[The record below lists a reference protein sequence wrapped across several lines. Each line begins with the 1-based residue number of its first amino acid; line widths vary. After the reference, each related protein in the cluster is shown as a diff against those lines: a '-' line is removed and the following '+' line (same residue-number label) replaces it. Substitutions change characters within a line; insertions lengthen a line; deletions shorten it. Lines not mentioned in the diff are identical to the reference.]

1 MGRITSAFNSLNRIN
16 TSGLDNVISKLN
28 TLSKINLSNLQNQT
42 ISIDL
47 DIKGGDQTA
56 KLQYAI
62 DRTIK
67 DIKVDT
73 SSISAQLINAFN
85 LKGGA
90 AAKIR
95 SQMDE
100 LAKEMAQSYG
110 NSDVSGNLSGMLDN
124 IGSTILKSGSVVKD
138 NLGSYF
144 AGVEQE
150 WQDFYNFFKN
160 KRIYV
165 SDMLK
170 ADIGKGEFNAILSEN
185 LNNIVR
191 DAAKGID
198 LNKSWSELSDRFPT
212 LIPKDTI
219 NAADQLIVVLENLKK
234 VRDSIKPISIQELSG
249 KEATQASDK
258 VWGMSA
264 DAYDQ
269 LAQKIRDRIQSTLK
283 NTNGQLPIDVKIN
296 TDKITLDIQNAINR
310 VAELKYNAVKVNL
323 DVDTSQIKD
332 AISGKL
338 KEIDAGE
345 MVSLSNSMTKF
356 ASSLKDLGNINFKGT
371 GLNSIINSI
380 NRLGKSDFS
389 QFDTGKLEKIL
400 SEIKKLGD
408 IPDVSANVSK
418 FISALARLANAGQ
431 SFNSAT
437 MSISSDKIFGSI
449 STSFSSIENV
459 VNNLDKLGDKLK
471 ATVEKFSA
479 IGEIPE
485 SVNAFIQSFT
495 KLATAG
501 NKTGQTASQLS
512 ALSQEL
518 LKFFDTMRNAPNISS
533 DVIRMTEALGN
544 LANAGGRV
552 GGASDSVSRSFN
564 QMSSSAI
571 TTERVIL
578 GVSNAFGRFSSFVIS
593 LGKRAASAMLNLG
606 KAASTASQ
614 RIKQL
619 SNPLSIVTNKLSDLY
634 AKMFLAKRAVQLF
647 ISPIKSAMDYVETLN
662 YFNAAFKQVA
672 GNVDTDEWKK
682 SGAKSAEAYANSF
695 EERAKQLSKKLT
707 GFEIS
712 DSGDLTRIN
721 TASLGLDPEKTMQYQ
736 ATFAQM
742 ASSMG
747 DTSETALKLSNALT
761 MVGADLAS
769 VRNMNFEDVWQDMAS
784 GLTGM
789 SRAMDKYGINIRNAN
804 MQQELYNLGIN
815 TSISN
820 LTQADKTILR
830 TIILLN
836 NSQYAWGD
844 LANTIN
850 QPAA

>member
-124 IGSTILKSGSVVKD
+124 IGNTILKSGSVVKD

-144 AGVEQE
+144 SGAEQE
-150 WQDFYNFFKN
+150 WQDFYNYFKN
-160 KRIYV
+160 KKIYV

-170 ADIGKGEFNAILSEN
+170 ADIGKGEFNVLLSEN

-191 DAAKGID
+191 DAVKGID

-219 NAADQLIVVLENLKK
+219 NAADQLITALENLKK

-283 NTNGQLPIDVKIN
+283 NSNGQLPIDVKIN
-296 TDKITLDIQNAINR
+296 TDKITLDIQKAINR

-332 AISGKL
+332 SISAKL
-338 KEIDAGE
+338 KQIDAGQME
-345 MVSLSNSMTKF
+345 KLSNEMKNF
-356 ASSLKDLGNINFKGT
+356 ASSLSGLSNIDFKSS
-371 GLNSIINSI
+371 GLNAFINAMS
-380 NRLGKSDFS
+380 RLTQTKIGDF
-389 QFDTGKLEKIL
+389 DVDKLEIIMSKL
-400 SEIKKLGD
+400 SQISN
-408 IPDVSANVSK
+408 IPDVSSGVNRFVSAIAK
-418 FISALARLANAGQ
+418 LAG
-431 SFNSAT
+431 T
-437 MSISSDKIFGSI
+437 GTSIGTVSSEL
-449 STSFSSIENV
+449 TT
-459 VNNLDKLGDKLK
+459 LGAKLK
-471 ATVEKFSA
+471 ETAEKINS
-479 IGEIPE
+479 IGEISE
-485 SVNAFIQSFT
+485 SVNLFVQSLGR
-495 KLATAG
+495 LASAG
-501 NKTGQTASQLS
+501 NKTSQTASQLS
-512 ALSQEL
+512 VLSQEL
-518 LKFFDTMRNAPNISS
+518 LKFFDTMKNAPNISS

-564 QMSSSAI
+564 QMSSSAL

-606 KAASTASQ
+606 KAASSASQ

-619 SNPLSIVTNKLSDLY
+619 SNPLSVVTNKLSDLY

-682 SGAKSAEAYANSF
+682 SGEKSAEAYANSF

-769 VRNMNFEDVWQDMAS
+769 VRNMDFEDVWQDMAS

-850 QPAA
+850 QPVA